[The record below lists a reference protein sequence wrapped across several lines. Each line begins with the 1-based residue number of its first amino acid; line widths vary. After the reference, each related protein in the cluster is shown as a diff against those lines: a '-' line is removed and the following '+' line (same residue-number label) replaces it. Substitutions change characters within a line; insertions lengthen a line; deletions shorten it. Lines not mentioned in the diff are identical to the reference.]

1 MLNVNITGLD
11 KLQRE
16 LDQAQRACQ
25 SLNGTITTLKFDP
38 ADPNSVQEAIR
49 KMEVAV
55 DSKVA
60 SYRGNALVSQMAKEM
75 KEAYRAEILK
85 RSKAAQK

>member
-1 MLNVNITGLD
+1 M
-11 KLQRE
+11 
-16 LDQAQRACQ
+16 
-25 SLNGTITTLKFDP
+25 
-38 ADPNSVQEAIR
+38 EA
-49 KMEVAV
+49 AV

-60 SYRGNALVSQMAKEM
+60 SYRSNMLISQMAKEM